1 MVILEGLNTL
11 FVHLPK
17 CGGTFIETALHA
29 QYKNKSQIFDTD
41 NLRHYSPAI
50 EYKTKYKIIGN
61 IRNPFSFYVSIWSYA
76 MKCYKHYMKYEKRE
90 IFLPAIQDM
99 MNKDSS
105 IARRVFE
112 DPNNIEN
119 FREWFQLIN
128 TEKFVYLKDP
138 IRFSDDIKLPEIKES
153 YLDKGIGLSTW
164 RYIKMY
170 QHFQFE
176 YLNKINDDYLLDDV
190 IKIESVD
197 EDVKKLFGFEIDYS
211 AVNYNKSD
219 HLDYRL
225 YYDQS
230 MIDYV
235 LKTDEYIFKK
245 FNYDF
250 E

>member
-1 MVILEGLNTL
+1 MVILENLNTL

-29 QYKNKSQIFDTD
+29 EYGNKSQIFDTD
-41 NLRHYSPAI
+41 NLRHYSPSI
-50 EYKTKYKIIGN
+50 EDKAKYKVIGN

-76 MKCYKHYMKYEKRE
+76 MKCYMHYIKQQNRE
-90 IFLPAIQDM
+90 VFLPAIQNIM
-99 MNKDSS
+99 RKDSS
-105 IARRVFE
+105 IARRIFE

-119 FREWFQLIN
+119 FKEWFHLIN
-128 TEKFVYLKDP
+128 TEKFVYLGDP
-138 IRFSDDIKLPEIKES
+138 INFSNNVKLPEVKES

-176 YLNKINDDYLLDDV
+176 YLNKIEEDYLLDDV
-190 IKIESVD
+190 IKIENVD
-197 EDVKKLFGFEIDYS
+197 EDIKRLFGFEINYS
-211 AVNYNKSD
+211 AVNYNKSE

-230 MIDYV
+230 MIDYI
-235 LKTDEYIFKK
+235 LEADKYIFKK